1 MHDLIQP
8 VTRQGLADDLAQKI
22 QQLIRK
28 RAYAAG
34 ERLPSIAVMAAN
46 FRVGAPT
53 VREALKTLEAVGVVE
68 IRHGSGV
75 YVARIDDSLLITN
88 PVFDGTVSRKLLLD
102 LIEARIPIETTT
114 VSLACANGTA
124 EQFAEMERLLA
135 HAGEHIQDD
144 GVLNET
150 NLAFHQQIAIASG
163 NTVLQQLLAVLTK
176 LFSREQRLILD
187 IQNMREQDH
196 DEHLAIV
203 AAVKQ
208 RQTQLAV
215 SRMRAHLENV
225 QQVLKRW
232 DSTDTPLN

>member
-1 MHDLIQP
+1 MEELIQP
-8 VTRQGLADDLAQKI
+8 LSRQSLADDLAQKI

-46 FRVGAPT
+46 FQVGAPT
-53 VREALKTLEAVGVVE
+53 IREALKTLEAVGVVE

-75 YVARIDDSLLITN
+75 YVARTDNSLVIKN
-88 PVFDGTVSRKLLLD
+88 PVFDGAVSKKLLLD

-114 VSLACANGTA
+114 VALACANGTA

-135 HAGEHIQDD
+135 HAEANIEDD

-150 NLAFHQQIAIASG
+150 NLAFHQQIAIASD
-163 NTVLQQLLAVLTK
+163 NSVLQQLLAVLTK
-176 LFSREQRLILD
+176 LFSREQRIILD

-196 DEHLAIV
+196 AEHLAIV
-203 AAVKQ
+203 AAIKQ
-208 RQTQLAV
+208 RQVQLAV

-225 QQVLKRW
+225 QQVLNRW
-232 DSTDTPLN
+232 DPATAPLN

>member
-46 FRVGAPT
+46 FQVGAPT
-53 VREALKTLEAVGVVE
+53 VREALKTLEAVGVVN

-75 YVARIDDSLLITN
+75 YVGRVDNSLVITN
-88 PVFDGTVSRKLLLD
+88 PVFEGAVSKKLLLD

-114 VSLACANGTA
+114 VSLACVHGLP
-124 EQFAEMERLLA
+124 EHFAEMERLLTR
-135 HAGEHIQDD
+135 AGENLHD
-144 GVLNET
+144 GTVLNET

-163 NTVLQQLLAVLTK
+163 NSVLQQLLGVLTK

-187 IQNMREQDH
+187 IQNTRAQDH
-196 DEHLAIV
+196 AEHLAIV
-203 AAVKQ
+203 AALKQ
-208 RQTQLAV
+208 RQSQLAV

-232 DSTDTPLN
+232 DPADTPVG